1 MGYYFIGTDV
11 PVPIKTTQQEII
23 VATQRSAWT
32 AGCLALLAA
41 SQANAFQ
48 TRSGDWA
55 LSLDTTLS
63 YGVNYR
69 MESQDRRLIAR
80 ANGGKGDNGAL
91 INSDDGN
98 LNFKK
103 GALFSEVAKVV
114 TEMDLNFQDDY
125 GIFLRARGFYDF
137 ELKDD
142 NRRHREIPNKGLDD
156 AGSSI
161 DLLDA
166 FVYGS
171 WTVADRALNA
181 RLGRQV
187 INWGEGLFYQN
198 GIGATN
204 PVDLNALRAPGSE
217 LKEAYMPTLMGYA
230 SFELSEGLS
239 VEGYWQPGSAWEET
253 KIDPCGT
260 YFSTLDVLGGGCD
273 YLMLP
278 PLQEPLTGGL
288 AFDSPEQAQAF
299 ADSLGPGFIND
310 LLRGYLPTTYIPRG
324 QDVKA
329 DDAAQYGVAL
339 RWLVPELND
348 SELGFYYLRYN
359 MNLPMIGLT
368 VGQPVVFPVVG
379 ALPVGSSSNYYAEY
393 LEKRHLYG
401 LSFNTSIGGDSF
413 LNGLSLAGELSYR
426 PNAPIAL
433 GLGEYLPS
441 ALLGNLAGMPVGTRL
456 DGYAEKAMW
465 QASLVG
471 IYSFNHLLGANTAT
485 LMGEVVGSRVQG
497 LESDIDYYGATSSA
511 WGAQAGLSL
520 TYSNVFNVVNLVPSV
535 SYQYGIN
542 GVAPQ
547 LTNGLLEERKSYS
560 LGLDAIYQESLTVG
574 VKYVGYSGGDL
585 ANKLSDRDYLGF
597 NIKYSF

>member
-1 MGYYFIGTDV
+1 
-11 PVPIKTTQQEII
+11 
-23 VATQRSAWT
+23 VATQKSAWT
-32 AGCLALLAA
+32 AGCLALLAV
-41 SQANAFQ
+41 SQANGFQ
-48 TRSGDWA
+48 MRSGDWA

-69 MESQDRRLIAR
+69 MESQDRRLIAQ
-80 ANGGKGDNGAL
+80 ANGGRGANVDL

-98 LNFKK
+98 LNFRK
-103 GALFSEVAKVV
+103 GELFSEVAKVV
-114 TEMDLNFQDDY
+114 SEMDLNFRNDY
-125 GIFLRARGFYDF
+125 GVFLRARGFYDF

-142 NRRHREIPNKGLDD
+142 DRRHRQISDKGLDD
-156 AGSSI
+156 AGASI

-171 WTVADRALNA
+171 WTVADRAFNA

-217 LKEAYMPTLMGYA
+217 LKEAYMPTLMGYG
-230 SFELSEGLS
+230 SYELSEGLS
-239 VEGYWQPGSAWEET
+239 IEGYWQPGSAWEKT

-260 YFSTLDVLGGGCD
+260 YFSTLDVLGGGCN
-273 YLMLP
+273 YLMVP
-278 PLQEPLTGGL
+278 PLQEPLAGGL

-299 ADSLGPGFIND
+299 ADALPAGFFND

-324 QDVKA
+324 SDIKA
-329 DDAAQYGVAL
+329 DGAPQYGVAV
-339 RWLVPELND
+339 RWMVPQLND

-368 VGQPVVFPVVG
+368 VGQPTVLPIVG
-379 ALPVGSSSNYYAEY
+379 TLPVGSSSNYYAEY

-401 LSFNTSIGGDSF
+401 LSFNTTIGGDSF

-433 GLGEYLPS
+433 GLGEYLPT
-441 ALLGNLAGMPVGTRL
+441 ALLGATQGLAPGTRL

-471 IYSFNHLLGANTAT
+471 IYSFNNLLGANTAT
-485 LMGEVVGSRVQG
+485 LMTEVVGSRVQG
-497 LESDIDYYGATSSA
+497 LESDINYYDATSSA
-511 WGAQAGLSL
+511 WGAQTGLSL
-520 TYSNVFNVVNLVPSV
+520 TYNNVFNLINLVPSV
-535 SYQYGIN
+535 NYQYGIN
-542 GVAPQ
+542 GIAPQ
-547 LTNGLLEERKSYS
+547 LTNGLLEKRKGYAV
-560 LGLDAIYQESLTVG
+560 GLDAIYQESLTMG
-574 VKYVGYSGGDL
+574 VRYVGYSGGGL
-585 ANKLSDRDYLGF
+585 ANKLSDRDYLSF

>member
-1 MGYYFIGTDV
+1 MFRFRKI
-11 PVPIKTTQQEII
+11 IQQEIT
-23 VATQRSAWT
+23 VATQRTAWT
-32 AGCLALLAA
+32 AGFLTLLAA
-41 SQANAFQ
+41 GPASAFQ

-63 YGVNYR
+63 YGLNYR

-80 ANGGKGDNGAL
+80 ANGGKGDNSAL

-103 GALFSEVAKVV
+103 GELFSEVAKVV
-114 TEMDLNFQDDY
+114 TEMDLNFRDDY
-125 GIFLRARGFYDF
+125 GVFLRARGFYDF

-142 NRRHREIPNKGLDD
+142 DRRHREISNKGLDD

-171 WTVADRALNA
+171 WKVADRALNL

-230 SFELSEGLS
+230 SYELSDS
-239 VEGYWQPGSAWEET
+239 FSIEGYWQPGSAWEET
-253 KIDPCGT
+253 KIDPCGS
-260 YFSTLDVLGGGCD
+260 YFSTLDVLGSGCD
-273 YLMLP
+273 YLMVP
-278 PLQEPLTGGL
+278 PLQEALTGGV

-299 ADSLGPGFIND
+299 ADSLGPGFVNG

-324 QDVKA
+324 QDIEA
-329 DDAAQYGVAL
+329 DGAPQYGVAL

-368 VGQPVVFPVVG
+368 VGQPVVLPIVG
-379 ALPVGSSSNYYAEY
+379 ALPQGNTSSYYAEY

-401 LSFNTSIGGDSF
+401 LSFNTSVTGDNF
-413 LNGLSLAGELSYR
+413 LNGLSVAGELSYR

-441 ALLGNLAGMPVGTRL
+441 ALLGTAMGIPAGTRL
-456 DGYAEKAMW
+456 DGFKEKPMW

-471 IYSFNHLLGANTAT
+471 IYSFNNLLRADTAT
-485 LMGEVVGSRVQG
+485 LFTEVVGSRVQG

-511 WGAQAGLSL
+511 WGAQSSLSL
-520 TYSNVFNVVNLVPSV
+520 TYSNVFNLINLVPSV

-560 LGLDAIYQESLTVG
+560 VGVDAIYQEALTFG

>member
-1 MGYYFIGTDV
+1 MAIQR
-11 PVPIKTTQQEII
+11 TTW
-23 VATQRSAWT
+23 AAWT
-32 AGCLALLAA
+32 AGFWVLLAA
-41 SQANAFQ
+41 GQASAFQ
-48 TRSGDWA
+48 ARSGDWA
-55 LSLDTTLS
+55 LSWDTTLS

-80 ANGGKGDNGAL
+80 ANGGKGANVDL
-91 INSDDGN
+91 INNDDGN
-98 LNFKK
+98 LNFRK
-103 GALFSEVAKVV
+103 GDLFSEVAKVV
-114 TEMDLNFQDDY
+114 TEMDLNFQNDY
-125 GIFLRARGFYDF
+125 GVFVRARGFYDF

-142 NRRHREIPNKGLDD
+142 ERRHREIPERGLDD

-171 WTVADRALNA
+171 WTVADRALNV

-230 SFELSEGLS
+230 SFELGDGVSI
-239 VEGYWQPGSAWEET
+239 EGYWQPGSAWEET

-260 YFSTLDVLGGGCD
+260 YFSTLDVVGGGCN

-278 PLQEPLTGGL
+278 PLQEPFTGGM
-288 AFDSPEQAQAF
+288 AFDSPGQAQAF
-299 ADSLGPGFIND
+299 ADSLAPGFVNN
-310 LLRGYLPTTYIPRG
+310 LLRGYLPTTYVPRSG
-324 QDVKA
+324 DIEA
-329 DDAAQYGVAL
+329 DGAPQYGVAL

-348 SELGFYYLRYN
+348 TELGFYYLRYN
-359 MNLPMIGLT
+359 TNLPMLGLT
-368 VGQPVVFPVVG
+368 VGQPVVLPLVG
-379 ALPVGSSSNYYAEY
+379 ALPVANTSRYYAEY
-393 LEKRHLYG
+393 LEKRDLFG
-401 LSFNTSIGGDSF
+401 VSFNTSISGDNF
-413 LNGLSLAGELSYR
+413 LNGLSVAGELSYR

-441 ALLGNLAGMPVGTRL
+441 ALSGTAEGLDVGTRL
-456 DGYAEKAMW
+456 DGYREKPML
-465 QASLVG
+465 QASLAG
-471 IYSFNHLLGANTAT
+471 IYSFNNLLGADTAT
-485 LMGEVVGSRVQG
+485 LFAEVVGSRVQG
-497 LESDIDYYGATSSA
+497 LESDVDYYDATSSA
-511 WGAQAGLSL
+511 WGVQGSLSL
-520 TYSNVFNVVNLVPSV
+520 TYSNVFNVINLVPNV
-535 SYQYGIN
+535 SYQYGVN

-560 LGLDAIYQESLTVG
+560 VGVDAIYREALTVG
-574 VKYVGYSGGDL
+574 AKYVGYSGGGL
-585 ANKLSDRDYLGF
+585 ANKLSDRDYLSF

>member
-1 MGYYFIGTDV
+1 M
-11 PVPIKTTQQEII
+11 E
-23 VATQRSAWT
+23 AQRSAWT
-32 AGCLALLAA
+32 AGCLALLAV
-41 SQANAFQ
+41 SQAHAFQ
-48 TRSGDWA
+48 GRSGDWA

-69 MESQDRRLIAR
+69 MENQDRRLIAR
-80 ANGGKGDNGAL
+80 ANGGKGDNSAL

-103 GALFSEVAKVV
+103 SELFSEVAKVV
-114 TEMDLNFQDDY
+114 TEMDLNVQDDY

-142 NRRHREIPNKGLDD
+142 DRRHREISSKGLDD
-156 AGSSI
+156 AGASI

-217 LKEAYMPTLMGYA
+217 LKEAYLPTLMGYA
-230 SFELSEGLS
+230 SFELSDDLS
-239 VEGYWQPGSAWEET
+239 IEGYWQPGSAWEET

-260 YFSTLDVLGGGCD
+260 YFSTLDALGGGCD

-278 PLQEPLTGGL
+278 PLQEQLTQALVPGGL
-288 AFDSPEQAQAF
+288 AFDTPEQALAY
-299 ADSLGPGFIND
+299 ANSLPAIPALALVKG
-310 LLRGYLPTTYIPRG
+310 LLPTTYIPRG
-324 QDVKA
+324 KDVKA
-329 DDAAQYGVAL
+329 DDAAQFGVAL
-339 RWLVPELND
+339 RWMVPELND

-359 MNLPMIGLT
+359 MNVPMIGLT
-368 VGQPVVFPVVG
+368 VAQTMMG
-379 ALPVGSSSNYYAEY
+379 LPLANTANYYAEY

-401 LSFNTSIGGDSF
+401 LSFNTSIAGDNW

-433 GLGEYLPS
+433 GLGEYLPT
-441 ALLGNLAGMPVGTRL
+441 ALFGTAQGVPAGTRL
-456 DGYAEKAMW
+456 DGFSEKAMW

-471 IYSFNHLLGANTAT
+471 IYSFNNLLGSNAAT
-485 LMGEVVGSRVQG
+485 LFTEVVGSRVQG

-511 WGAQAGLSL
+511 WGAQSSLSL

-560 LGLDAIYQESLTVG
+560 VGLDAIYQESLSLG
-574 VKYVGYSGGDL
+574 VKYVGYSGGGL
-585 ANKLSDRDYLGF
+585 ANKSSDRDYLGF

>member
-1 MGYYFIGTDV
+1 M
-11 PVPIKTTQQEII
+11 
-23 VATQRSAWT
+23 ATQRTAWT
-32 AGCLALLAA
+32 AGFFALLAA
-41 SQANAFQ
+41 SQASAFQ

-80 ANGGKGDNGAL
+80 ANGGKGENADL

-98 LNFKK
+98 LNFRK
-103 GALFSEVAKVV
+103 GDLFSEVAKVV
-114 TEMDLNFQDDY
+114 TEMDLNFQENY
-125 GIFLRARGFYDF
+125 GVFLRARGFYDF

-142 NRRHREIPNKGLDD
+142 DRRHREISDEGLDD

-171 WTVADRALNA
+171 WTVADRALNV

-230 SFELSEGLS
+230 SYELSDGLS
-239 VEGYWQPGSAWEET
+239 VEGYWQPGRAWEET

-278 PLQEPLTGGL
+278 PLQEPFTGGL

-299 ADSLGPGFIND
+299 ANSLPNLPAFAPFKAF
-310 LLRGYLPTTYIPRG
+310 LPTTYIPRG
-324 QDVKA
+324 RDVEA
-329 DDAAQYGVAL
+329 DGAPQYGVAL

-368 VGQPVVFPVVG
+368 VAQPMG
-379 ALPVGSSSNYYAEY
+379 GLPQANTANYYAEY

-401 LSFNTSIGGDSF
+401 LSFNTSISGDNF
-413 LNGLSLAGELSYR
+413 LNGLSVAGELSYR

-433 GLGEYLPS
+433 GLGEYLPT
-441 ALLGNLAGMPVGTRL
+441 ALFGSSMGIPAGTRL
-456 DGYAEKAMW
+456 DGFEEKPML

-471 IYSFNHLLGANTAT
+471 IYNFNNLLGADTAT
-485 LMGEVVGSRVQG
+485 LFAEVVGSRVQG

-511 WGAQAGLSL
+511 WGAQGSLSL

-560 LGLDAIYQESLTVG
+560 IGIDAIYREALTVG
-574 VKYVGYSGGDL
+574 AKYVGYSGGDL
-585 ANKLSDRDYLGF
+585 ANKLSDRDYLSF

>member
-23 VATQRSAWT
+23 VATQRSAWA

-125 GIFLRARGFYDF
+125 GVFLRARGFYDF

-142 NRRHREIPNKGLDD
+142 DRRHREIPNKGLDD

-171 WTVADRALNA
+171 WTVGERALNA

-217 LKEAYMPTLMGYA
+217 LKEAYMPTLMAYA

-299 ADSLGPGFIND
+299 ADSLGPGFINS
-310 LLRGYLPTTYIPRG
+310 LLKGYLPTTYIPRG
-324 QDVKA
+324 KDVKA

-368 VGQPVVFPVVG
+368 VGQPMVFPVVG
-379 ALPVGSSSNYYAEY
+379 ALPVGTSSNYYAEY

-401 LSFNTSIGGDSF
+401 LSFNTSIGGDSV

-465 QASLVG
+465 QGSLVG
-471 IYSFNHLLGANTAT
+471 IYSFNHLLGANAAT

-520 TYSNVFNVVNLVPSV
+520 TYSNVFNLVPSV
-535 SYQYGIN
+535 NYQYGIN

-574 VKYVGYSGGDL
+574 VKYVGYSGGGL
-585 ANKLSDRDYLGF
+585 ANKSSDRDYLGF

>member
-1 MGYYFIGTDV
+1 MG
-11 PVPIKTTQQEII
+11 
-23 VATQRSAWT
+23 AQRSAWT
-32 AGCLALLAA
+32 AGCLALLAV
-41 SQANAFQ
+41 SQAHAFQ
-48 TRSGDWA
+48 GRSGDWA

-69 MESQDRRLIAR
+69 MENQDRRLIAR
-80 ANGGKGDNGAL
+80 ANGGKGDNSAL

-103 GALFSEVAKVV
+103 GELFSEVAKVV

-142 NRRHREIPNKGLDD
+142 DRRHREISSKGLDD
-156 AGSSI
+156 AGASI

-171 WTVADRALNA
+171 WTVADRALNV

-217 LKEAYMPTLMGYA
+217 LKEAYLPTLMSYA
-230 SFELSEGLS
+230 SFELSDGLS
-239 VEGYWQPGSAWEET
+239 IEGYWQPGSAWEET

-260 YFSTLDVLGGGCD
+260 YFSTLDALGGGCD

-278 PLQEPLTGGL
+278 PLQEQLTQALVPGGL
-288 AFDSPEQAQAF
+288 AFDTPEQALAY
-299 ADSLGPGFIND
+299 ANSLPAIPALALVKG
-310 LLRGYLPTTYIPRG
+310 LLPTTYIPRG
-324 QDVKA
+324 KDVKA
-329 DDAAQYGVAL
+329 DDAAQFGVAL
-339 RWLVPELND
+339 RWMVPELND

-359 MNLPMIGLT
+359 MNVPMIGLT
-368 VGQPVVFPVVG
+368 VAQTMMG
-379 ALPVGSSSNYYAEY
+379 LPLANTANYYAEY

-401 LSFNTSIGGDSF
+401 LSFNTSIGGDNW

-433 GLGEYLPS
+433 GLGEYLPT
-441 ALLGNLAGMPVGTRL
+441 ALFGTNQGVPAGTRL
-456 DGYAEKAMW
+456 DGFSEKAMW

-471 IYSFNHLLGANTAT
+471 IYSFNNLLGSNAAT
-485 LMGEVVGSRVQG
+485 LFTEVVGSRVQG

-511 WGAQAGLSL
+511 WGAQSSLSL

-560 LGLDAIYQESLTVG
+560 VGLDAIYQESLTLG
-574 VKYVGYSGGDL
+574 IKYVGYSGGGL
-585 ANKLSDRDYLGF
+585 ANKSSDRDYLGF